1 MKNKLAALLAAL
13 LLTAS
18 LLPAQAQAASDPED
32 EPPVTVTEPGDP
44 DTPPEDLPSPCHI
57 PGKPLPNPEIP
68 DPGVLPH

>member
-18 LLPAQAQAASDPED
+18 LLPAQARAASDPED
-32 EPPVTVTEPGDP
+32 EPTITVTEPGGP
-44 DTPPEDLPSPCHI
+44 DTPEDLLSPCHI

-68 DPGVLPH
+68 DKDGFSH